1 MAHLKDLLV
10 AGPSRFIGE
19 VFFNDAVTLNDSL
32 ILAKETDASGTANNS
47 PALIIGPIDGSH
59 LEFDG
64 NEIMAKASATTTSSL
79 TLNNDGGVVNVG
91 SGGLTVKGILKAT
104 EGSKATSTGTGAIRV
119 TGGIGTTQSSWFGGG
134 LLTIQSSSDA
144 NSSAITL
151 WRGVNASWKI
161 ENASG
166 TLHFNCNY
174 TTAVQ
179 SSYTSLFSI
188 AYNT

>member
-134 LLTIQSSSDA
+134 LLTI
-144 NSSAITL
+144 
-151 WRGVNASWKI
+151 
-161 ENASG
+161 
-166 TLHFNCNY
+166 
-174 TTAVQ
+174 
-179 SSYTSLFSI
+179 
-188 AYNT
+188 